1 MKGSD
6 MDRIILDNIPF
17 EVDEKGFAEILKIK
31 PGSRSA
37 AEFSQILGE
46 ARHVAR
52 PKAAFA
58 VASVDQ
64 LTDESVR
71 IGKVT
76 FKSRILKVNLEHA
89 GIVYPFVATCGAEI
103 EDWSKSMNGML
114 HSFWA
119 DNIKMMALGCALSH
133 LDSYLKE
140 RLEGA
145 QLSSMNPGS
154 LEDWPIEQQAPLFEL
169 LADAAGSIGVSLSR
183 SMVIQPLK
191 SVSGIQF
198 VSEEGFVNCSLCP
211 REDCPGR
218 RADYDAGLYD
228 VRYGH

>member
-1 MKGSD
+1 

-17 EVDEKGFAEILKIK
+17 GVDEKGFAEILKIK

-58 VASVDQ
+58 VAFVEQ

-71 IGKVT
+71 IGKVI
-76 FKSRILKVNLEHA
+76 FKSRVLRVNMEHA

-103 EDWSKSMNGML
+103 EDWSKNMNGML

-119 DNIKMMALGCALSH
+119 DNIKMMALGCALSR
-133 LDSYLKE
+133 LDAYLKE

-145 QLSSMNPGS
+145 QISCMNPGS

-169 LADAAGSIGVSLSR
+169 LGDAAGAIGVSLSK

-211 REDCPGR
+211 RENCPGR

-228 VRYGH
+228 VRYGY